1 MAVLRDH
8 GSDNAQ
14 PRYSIHTGAMSSPCM
29 HAGGWLVGSQT
40 TGSMVSELQPTGT
53 THWATG
59 TSAPCLS
66 VFRPVSAVCP
76 RDVGSPTGRPSDS
89 LWWRFEQVHRSLLGA
104 DSARREDYLADRD
117 KVQAQILKLPP
128 EDTWHIADEWLNR
141 QEHPSNASAGR
152 DGRARFLRRYWQ
164 RIESQA
170 NLSLLPWREA

>member
-1 MAVLRDH
+1 
-8 GSDNAQ
+8 
-14 PRYSIHTGAMSSPCM
+14 M

-40 TGSMVSELQPTGT
+40 TGGMVSELQPTGT

-66 VFRPVSAVCP
+66 VFRPVSVDCP
-76 RDVGSPTGRPSDS
+76 RDVGSPTGTPGDS

-104 DSARREDYLADRD
+104 DSARREEYLADRD
-117 KVQAQILKLPP
+117 EVQARILSHPA
-128 EDTWHIADEWLNR
+128 EDGWHIAEEWLNR
-141 QEHPSNASAGR
+141 QRQPSNTITGR
-152 DGRARFLRRYWQ
+152 DGRPRFLRRYWQ